1 MGLLELVNRTTRS
14 LHLFSRNL
22 RQEIS
27 VPTKQT
33 IFHDIILGE
42 QRQNPEWDW
51 LMITEFT
58 DRMQSRAS
66 YCSQRAQSESGLFA
80 ALFAWSPSVTPLQA
94 TTASPSINPI
104 EMTAAYKAP
113 LSRTV
118 GRHLKFSRFP
128 FVQFQFPPKT
138 WPRSCAGAIFICRVS
153 GSFQSALPK
162 LTTPIRSQRPH
173 RSSRNSL
180 PTCSAET
187 DRGH

>member
-1 MGLLELVNRTTRS
+1 
-14 LHLFSRNL
+14 
-22 RQEIS
+22 
-27 VPTKQT
+27 
-33 IFHDIILGE
+33 
-42 QRQNPEWDW
+42 
-51 LMITEFT
+51 
-58 DRMQSRAS
+58 
-66 YCSQRAQSESGLFA
+66 LFA
-80 ALFAWSPSVTPLQA
+80 ALFAWSTSVTPLQA

-138 WPRSCAGAIFICRVS
+138 WRRSCAGAIFIGRVS

-173 RSSRNSL
+173 KSSRNSL
-180 PTCSAET
+180 PTWSAET
-187 DRGH
+187 SRSRALRPSSPPETSGRLGKVRGEAAEPEAFRERAGLMNATKLTTDRPQLAKRCRPSAL